1 MVLDDGVYIVCNF
14 APNALLD
21 TYVSMDIE
29 ESLYQLNNKQT
40 MNRTV
45 RTLLGLLTVGL
56 VALTSCKKDNQ
67 EPKKNEGST
76 YVSVAI
82 NLQSSLRAGDSDDK
96 EFNYKGT
103 WNGKDAIET
112 VDVYVVGNG
121 EVSYGQYQANDF
133 KINKA
138 TDGDNISIKPN
149 KAILTTPGAK
159 KIYALINAPKAITET
174 LEKSMPAHFNEAYA
188 KAVETMKT
196 ADVAR
201 ANGDKEDLIMM
212 SNADECKIDVEDG
225 VSKEDAKQGPKNLAK
240 VNVKRVV
247 ARVILTTTKPSYEI
261 KLEDGTVLGTISDIT
276 YAVAQG
282 EKAFYISQQKN
293 EAGSIITPGYDFLPL
308 VDAANPSKLTNYA
321 DQAKIYD
328 YSDLHAT
335 VTTPRPALVAD
346 NLKEALEIGKKS
358 LESSAFIFEAS
369 HPFGEN
375 GQTIADYSG
384 GFRRGNTPYVL
395 VRTKFTPNLDLFYND
410 YQRQQFEKGDG
421 SFYRGEDG
429 LFYAKNRTV
438 NPKVGQTVVPK
449 QKYTKFEAGK
459 VLYHVFVNP
468 DDVLKTLDAPA
479 YRNNIYH
486 ISVTGFKTLGLNWN
500 PLYPEDPDTPDQKN
514 PDPKP
519 KDDPNTPPYVPGDKN
534 TPKETYLA
542 VEVNVVPWNV
552 HSYGIELS
560 L

>member
-1 MVLDDGVYIVCNF
+1 
-14 APNALLD
+14 
-21 TYVSMDIE
+21 
-29 ESLYQLNNKQT
+29 

-45 RTLLGLLTVGL
+45 RTLLGLLAVGL
-56 VALTSCKKDNQ
+56 VALTSCKQDRT
-67 EPKKNEGST
+67 EPQKNEGST

-121 EVSYGQYQANDF
+121 EVSYGQYSKADF
-133 KINKA
+133 NIVKA
-138 TDGDNISIKPN
+138 TDDTNITIKPN

-159 KIYALINAPKAITET
+159 KIYALINAPEEITKT

-188 KAVETMKT
+188 KAVENMTT
-196 ADVAR
+196 AQVAR
-201 ANGDKEDLIMM
+201 TNVANEDLMDLIMM

-225 VSKEDAKQGPKNLAK
+225 VSKEEAKQGPKNLAK
-240 VNVKRVV
+240 VSVKRVV

-293 EAGSIITPGYDFLPL
+293 KAGSIITPGYDFLPA
-308 VDAANPSKLTNYA
+308 VDAANPSKLTNYEE
-321 DQAKIYD
+321 QAKTYD
-328 YSDLHAT
+328 YSDLKAT
-335 VTTPRPALVAD
+335 VDNPRKALVAE
-346 NLKEALEIGKKS
+346 NLTAALEIGKKS

-369 HPFGEN
+369 HAFGGN

-395 VRTKFTPNLDLFYND
+395 VRAKFTPNDNAFYND
-410 YQRQQFEKGDG
+410 YQKNMFKRGDG
-421 SFYRGEDG
+421 TFYRGEDG
-429 LFYAKNRTV
+429 LLYARNKPFKSKRT
-438 NPKVGQTVVPK
+438 NEIVPE
-449 QKYTKFEAGK
+449 QKYTKFEGGK

-468 DDVLKTLDAPA
+468 DNVAKTLDAPA

-486 ISVTGFKTLGLNWN
+486 ISVSGFKTLGLNWN
-500 PLYPEDPDTPDQKN
+500 PLYPEDPDNPKDN

-519 KDDPNTPPYVPGDKN
+519 KDDPNTPPYVPGDFN

-542 VEVNVVPWNV
+542 VEVNVIPWNV
-552 HSYGIELS
+552 HSYDIELS

>member
-1 MVLDDGVYIVCNF
+1 
-14 APNALLD
+14 
-21 TYVSMDIE
+21 
-29 ESLYQLNNKQT
+29 

-45 RTLLGLLTVGL
+45 RTLLGLLTIGL
-56 VALTSCKKDNQ
+56 VALTSCKQDRT
-67 EPKKNEGST
+67 EPQQNEGTT

-174 LEKSMPAHFNEAYA
+174 LEKSMPDHFNKAYA
-188 KAVETMKT
+188 KAVEDMKT

-201 ANGDKEDLIMM
+201 DVARADGEKEDVIMM
-212 SNADECKIDVEDG
+212 SNSAECNIDIEDG
-225 VSKEDAKQGPKNLAK
+225 VTKDEAIAGTKNCAK
-240 VNVKRVV
+240 VNVQRVV
-247 ARVILTTTKPSYEI
+247 ARVILTTKEPSYEI
-261 KLEDGTVLGTISDIT
+261 KLQDGTVLGKIENIT

-293 EAGSIITPGYDFLPL
+293 QAGSIVTPGYKFLPL
-308 VDAANPSKLTNYA
+308 VDPANKSKLTNYE

-335 VTTPRPALVAD
+335 VTTPRPAPVAASLGD
-346 NLKEALEIGKKS
+346 ALEIGKKS

-369 HPFGEN
+369 HMFGEE
-375 GQTIADYSG
+375 GQTVKTYTGD
-384 GFRRGNTPYVL
+384 FRRGNTPYVL

-410 YQRQQFEKGDG
+410 YQRTLFEKGDG
-421 SFYRGEDG
+421 TFYRGEDG
-429 LFYAKNRTV
+429 LFYAKNKPFKGGKYKDRL
-438 NPKVGQTVVPK
+438 VPE
-449 QKYTKFEAGK
+449 QKYTEYKAGK

-468 DDVLKTLDAPA
+468 DDVYKTLDAPA

-486 ISVTGFKTLGLNWN
+486 ISVTGFKSLGLNWN
-500 PLYPEDPDTPDQKN
+500 PLYPEDPDDPENPQKN

-519 KDDPNTPPYVPGDKN
+519 KV
-534 TPKETYLA
+534 
-542 VEVNVVPWNV
+542 
-552 HSYGIELS
+552 
-560 L
+560 

>member
-1 MVLDDGVYIVCNF
+1 
-14 APNALLD
+14 
-21 TYVSMDIE
+21 
-29 ESLYQLNNKQT
+29 

-45 RTLLGLLTVGL
+45 RILLGLLTVGL
-56 VALTSCKKDNQ
+56 VALTSCKQDRT
-67 EPKKNEGST
+67 EPQQNEGTT

-82 NLQSSLRAGDSDDK
+82 NLQSSLRAGDSSNDK

-112 VDVYVVGNG
+112 IAVYVVGDG
-121 EVSYGQYQANDF
+121 EVSYGKFSLNDF
-133 KINKA
+133 NITPA
-138 TDGDNISIKPN
+138 TDGDNITITPKN
-149 KAILTTPGAK
+149 AILTKPGTK
-159 KIYALINAPKAITET
+159 KVYALINAPEEITKT

-188 KAVETMKT
+188 KAVENMTT
-196 ADVAR
+196 AQVAR
-201 ANGDKEDLIMM
+201 ANAAKEDLIMM

-225 VSKEDAKQGPKNLAK
+225 VSKEEAKQGPKNLAK

-247 ARVILTTTKPSYEI
+247 ARVILTTTQPSYEI
-261 KLEDGTVLGTISDIT
+261 KLEDGTVLGKIENIT

-282 EKAFYISQQKN
+282 EKAFYISQKN
-293 EAGSIITPGYDFLPL
+293 EAGSIITPGYNFLPA
-308 VDAANPSKLTNYA
+308 VNPADKSKLTTSSYE
-321 DQAKIYD
+321 DQAKVYD
-328 YSDLHAT
+328 YSDLHST
-335 VTTPRPALVAD
+335 VTTPRAALVAD
-346 NLKEALEIGKKS
+346 NLTAALEIGKKS

-395 VRTKFTPNLDLFYND
+395 VRTKFTPADNAFYNE
-410 YQRQQFEKGDG
+410 YQRNLFKKGDG
-421 SFYRGEDG
+421 TFYRGEDG
-429 LFYAKNRTV
+429 LLYARNKPFKSKRT
-438 NPKVGQTVVPK
+438 NEIVPE
-449 QKYTKFEAGK
+449 QKYTKFEGGK

-468 DDVLKTLDAPA
+468 DNVAKTLDAPA

-500 PLYPEDPDTPDQKN
+500 PLYPEDPDTPTPDQKN

-534 TPKETYLA
+534 TPDETYMA
-542 VEVNVVPWNV
+542 VEVNVIPWNV
-552 HSYGIELS
+552 HSYDIELS

>member
-1 MVLDDGVYIVCNF
+1 
-14 APNALLD
+14 
-21 TYVSMDIE
+21 
-29 ESLYQLNNKQT
+29 

-45 RTLLGLLTVGL
+45 RTLLGLLTIGL
-56 VALTSCKKDNQ
+56 VALTSCKK
-67 EPKKNEGST
+67 EPEKPQNEGTT

-82 NLQSSLRAGDSDDK
+82 NLQSSLRAGTGETDD
-96 EFNYKGT
+96 EFNLKGT

-112 VDVYVVGNG
+112 IAVYVVGDG
-121 EVSYGQYQANDF
+121 SVSYGQYTKADF
-133 KINKA
+133 KIDKA

-159 KIYALINAPKAITET
+159 KIYALINAPEAITKT

-188 KAVETMKT
+188 KAVEDMKT

-201 ANGDKEDLIMM
+201 DVTRENGEKEDLIMM
-212 SNADECKIDVEDG
+212 SNADECKIDVIDG

-293 EAGSIITPGYDFLPL
+293 KAGSIITPGYKFLPL
-308 VDAANPSKLTNYA
+308 VDPANKSKLTNYA
-321 DQAKIYD
+321 EQEKIYD

-358 LESSAFIFEAS
+358 LESSAFIFEAT
-369 HPFGEN
+369 HKFGET

-384 GFRRGNTPYVL
+384 DFRRGNTPYVL
-395 VRTKFTPNLDLFYND
+395 VRAKFTPNDNAFYND
-410 YQRQQFEKGDG
+410 YQKNMFKRGDG
-421 SFYRGEDG
+421 TFYRGEDG
-429 LFYAKNRTV
+429 LLYARNKPFKSKRT
-438 NPKVGQTVVPK
+438 NEIVPE

-468 DDVLKTLDAPA
+468 DNVAKTLDAPA

-519 KDDPNTPPYVPGDKN
+519 KDDPNTPPYVPGDFN

-542 VEVNVVPWNV
+542 VEVNVIPWNV
-552 HSYGIELS
+552 HSYDIELS

>member
-1 MVLDDGVYIVCNF
+1 
-14 APNALLD
+14 
-21 TYVSMDIE
+21 
-29 ESLYQLNNKQT
+29 

-45 RTLLGLLTVGL
+45 RTLLGLLTIGL
-56 VALTSCKKDNQ
+56 VALTSCKKDEK
-67 EPKKNEGST
+67 EPQKNEGTT

-82 NLQSSLRAGDSDDK
+82 NLQSSLRAGTGETDD
-96 EFNYKGT
+96 EFNLKGT

-112 VDVYVVGNG
+112 IAVYVVGDG
-121 EVSYGQYQANDF
+121 SVSYGQYTMADF
-133 KINKA
+133 KIDKA
-138 TDGDNISIKPN
+138 TDDTNITIKPN
-149 KAILTTPGAK
+149 KAILTKPGTK
-159 KIYALINAPKAITET
+159 KVYALINAPEEITKL

-188 KAVETMKT
+188 KAVENMTT
-196 ADVAR
+196 AQVAR
-201 ANGDKEDLIMM
+201 ANAAKEDLIMM
-212 SNADECKIDVEDG
+212 SNAAECEINIEDG
-225 VSKEDAKQGPKNLAK
+225 VLKEEAIQGPKNLAK

-261 KLEDGTVLGTISDIT
+261 KLQDGTVLGKIENIT

-293 EAGSIITPGYDFLPL
+293 KAGSIITPGYDFLPA

-321 DQAKIYD
+321 DQAKTYD
-328 YSDLHAT
+328 YSDLKAT
-335 VTTPRPALVAD
+335 VDKPRAALVAE
-346 NLKEALEIGKKS
+346 NLTTALEIGKKS

-369 HPFGEN
+369 HKFGEN
-375 GQTIADYSG
+375 GQTIADYTG
-384 GFRRGNTPYVL
+384 KFRRGNTPYVL
-395 VRTKFTPNLDLFYND
+395 VRTKFTPDDNMFYNE
-410 YQRQQFEKGDG
+410 YQRNLFKKGDG
-421 SFYRGEDG
+421 TFYRGEDG
-429 LFYAKNRTV
+429 LFYARNKPFRSKNGTH
-438 NPKVGQTVVPK
+438 VPE

-500 PLYPEDPDTPDQKN
+500 PLYPEDPDNPKDN

-519 KDDPNTPPYVPGDKN
+519 KDDPNTPPYVPGDFN

-542 VEVNVVPWNV
+542 VEVNVIPWNV
-552 HSYGIELS
+552 HSYDIELS